1 MYRILPLAVFYKFV
15 WRERYLGIVRHK
27 LLLHVKTPIINFFN
41 TIIFPMSL
49 GITFIFDFVKTHTK
63 VSNKLKRLDR
73 KIPIIARKK

>member
-1 MYRILPLAVFYKFV
+1 MSCFFKNLFG
-15 WRERYLGIVRHK
+15 ERDLGIVRHK
-27 LLLHVKTPIINFFN
+27 LLFHVKTPIINFFN

>member
-1 MYRILPLAVFYKFV
+1 
-15 WRERYLGIVRHK
+15 
-27 LLLHVKTPIINFFN
+27 
-41 TIIFPMSL
+41 MSL

>member
-1 MYRILPLAVFYKFV
+1 MSCFFTNLFG
-15 WRERYLGIVRHK
+15 ERDLGIVRHK
-27 LLLHVKTPIINFFN
+27 LLFHVKTPIINFFN

-73 KIPIIARKK
+73 KIPIITRKK

>member
-1 MYRILPLAVFYKFV
+1 MSCFFANLFG
-15 WRERYLGIVRHK
+15 ERDLGIVRHK
-27 LLLHVKTPIINFFN
+27 LLFHVKTPIINFFN